1 MSRMKWPGVALGF
14 FILVVLPYLVSPYW
28 VSLVTQMF
36 IFGIAAMSL
45 NILVGYGGMPSFGH
59 VGFFGT
65 AAYTVAILSTRFKW
79 GLLSCSVAGFGLATV
94 VGIIFGL
101 VAAHAQGSYFLMITL
116 ALGMVLWGFAI
127 RWSSVTKGD
136 NGISGILRPDIGFG
150 ISMNDPTVFYYGALV
165 VFLVCI
171 LLIYVFIR
179 SPFGYSLKGIRES
192 ESRMRILGYHTWVHR
207 YLAFVVTA
215 ALAGISGIV
224 WAYYNGFVSPND
236 LDIGNS
242 FEMMLMVI
250 LGGPGTLLGPA
261 LGAGV
266 IVFLKNFLSA
276 YIQRWLLIL
285 GAIYV
290 LTILYAPKGFV
301 NQLIDVA
308 GRRRKKKQGV

>member
-1 MSRMKWPGVALGF
+1 MGAPLGLL
-14 FILVVLPYLVSPYW
+14 ILVVLPYLVSPYW

-65 AAYTVAILSTRFKW
+65 GAYTVAILATRFKW
-79 GLLSCSVAGFGLATV
+79 GLLPCALAGFGLATV
-94 VGIIFGL
+94 VGAIFGL
-101 VAAHAQGSYFLMITL
+101 VAAHAQGSYFLMITM

-136 NGISGILRPDIGFG
+136 NGISGILRPDIGLG
-150 ISMNDPTVFYYGALV
+150 VSMNDPTVFYFGTLIVFAV
-165 VFLVCI
+165 CVFL
-171 LLIYVFIR
+171 LYVFVR

-192 ESRMRILGYHTWVHR
+192 ESRMRTLGYHTWVHR

-215 ALAGISGIV
+215 AIAGISGIV

-236 LDIGNS
+236 LEIATT
-242 FEMMLMVI
+242 FELMLMVI

-308 GRRRKKKQGV
+308 SRRRKKQQGT